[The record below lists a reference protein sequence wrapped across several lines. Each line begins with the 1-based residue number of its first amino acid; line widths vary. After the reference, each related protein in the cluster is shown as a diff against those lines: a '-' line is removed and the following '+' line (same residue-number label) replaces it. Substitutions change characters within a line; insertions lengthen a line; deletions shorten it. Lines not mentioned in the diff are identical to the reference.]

1 MILTWFK
8 TLFIGSNCLS
18 DVRVTQAR
26 FPEWRQSDA
35 SAFPRVTSEWRH
47 SIYRAGSTLQLHSRP
62 YSDARNNCAL
72 SKVGSQFYYIILI
85 VLYNAFSWK
94 FSPCFDMDFS
104 FIKLWCF
111 FMKVLSVF
119 RYGFFFH
126 EIVMHYSLCY
136 TDCYFVLYCAVGWG
150 VSFCES
156 ISLCSIAFKSN
167 FHSVLTVL
175 KVTQAHESSLRVS
188 IWIFLSCYIR
198 HSFTIPRATVRI
210 VLKWPC

>member
-1 MILTWFK
+1 
-8 TLFIGSNCLS
+8 
-18 DVRVTQAR
+18 
-26 FPEWRQSDA
+26 
-35 SAFPRVTSEWRH
+35 
-47 SIYRAGSTLQLHSRP
+47 
-62 YSDARNNCAL
+62 
-72 SKVGSQFYYIILI
+72 
-85 VLYNAFSWK
+85 
-94 FSPCFDMDFS
+94 MDFS
-104 FIKLWCF
+104 LIKCFFMKVLSVFRYEFFFHKIVMHYSLCYTDCYLLYYSTCF

-126 EIVMHYSLCY
+126 KIVMLFHESPLRVSIWIFLSWNCDTLFSVLYWLLLI
-136 TDCYFVLYCAVGWG
+136 VLYCAIGWG

-210 VLKWPC
+210 ILKWPC